1 MIKILFI
8 ALVLLP
14 IKNFAQVTN
23 GRAIVAVVNLD
34 HHAKFKT
41 IYKLETLV
49 SSKRIKKWAHKA
61 YEEVIVLN
69 KSRATRENFLREIQR
84 MNNSSSIK
92 RIDVIFYLHG
102 FGPQSRYGS
111 SLCFVGE
118 PCTPTKDLSKQILDH
133 VDYRTDKLR
142 MVYSDACWGADHLT
156 DLESAG
162 FKTVAGAIGV
172 DSNHSADLRRF
183 LSYWVNGKSF
193 QDSIDHANAFKLT
206 PILDRIL
213 KDGNSFKVVAG
224 DQYLTIQD

>member
-1 MIKILFI
+1 MIKIFI
-8 ALVLLP
+8 LTIVLWP

-34 HHAKFKT
+34 DHAKFKPV
-41 IYKLETLV
+41 YKVETLV
-49 SSKRIKKWAHKA
+49 ASKRIKAWATKA
-61 YEEVIVLN
+61 YEEVIILN
-69 KSRATRENFLREIQR
+69 KSRATRENFLSELQR
-84 MNNSSSIK
+84 INKSSSIK

-133 VDYRTDKLR
+133 VDHRTDKLR
-142 MVYSDACWGADHLT
+142 MVYSDACWGADHMT

-183 LSYWVNGKSF
+183 LSYWVEGKSF
-193 QDSIDHANAFKLT
+193 QDSIDYANAFKLT
-206 PILDRIL
+206 PTFDRII

-224 DQYLTIQD
+224 DQNLTIED